1 MKINIE
7 RDFERLAKRLSDTQR
22 KALPQAL
29 NRTIKR
35 VGKAT
40 ERVVYKAVA
49 KDSGVKQKDLKRKR
63 WFTAHFGTV
72 ASPFYK
78 LMVRFGAVSLK
89 DFNPKQLK
97 RGVKASAWGKR
108 KLYRHTFI
116 SEELGGHV
124 FARKVEELGPKT
136 RKIKKIW
143 GPTIRTSTVRPETM
157 RQADEIIER
166 RFFPEL
172 AQNLRFFMRKR

>member
-7 RDFERLAKRLSDTQR
+7 RDFKRLAKRLSDTQR
-22 KALPQAL
+22 KQLPKAL

-49 KDSGVKQKDLKRKR
+49 KDSGVKQKDLKRKQ
-63 WFTAHFGTV
+63 WFQAHFGTV

-78 LMVRFGAVSLK
+78 LKVRFGAVSLK

-97 RGVKASAWGKR
+97 RGVKASAWGDR

-116 SEELGGHV
+116 SEKLHGHV
-124 FARKVEELGPKT
+124 YKRRVEDFGPKT
-136 RKIKKIW
+136 RRIRKVW

-157 RQADEIIER
+157 RQAEEVIER

-172 AQNLRFFMRKR
+172 AQNLRFFTRKR